1 MNRKSGFTLIELM
14 ATLSILLLLITMVGS
29 IFVQGYKIIN
39 RTDNKA
45 AIQDEVRNAIINIEA
60 ETTNAKEI
68 KIRTADAITNYD
80 GKEAKEILYVK
91 KDNEYILYFE
101 IVNSDEYNSLIEVK
115 YGIDNSIKSEKVLL
129 NNIKVSNSSKF
140 SLKVTEVDKLIN
152 INFEGVLV
160 GNQLSGQDYIL
171 TLSKEKNKDIIV
183 NFQGNGSDSSD
194 STIDPIDPVIPEEPD
209 ENTPNS
215 GEVNIDF
222 KISNSWNGGA
232 EYIITITNNTS
243 NEIIAWELIFESDV
257 EFTSCYDEVLEKTD
271 DGRFKIKSNQ
281 NSGVIEINKSVQI
294 KGQCKGYIDRIKNL
308 SIRTW

>member
-39 RTDNKA
+39 RTDNKV

-129 NNIKVSNSSKF
+129 NSIKVSNSSKF

-160 GNQLSGQDYIL
+160 GNELSGQDYIL
-171 TLSKEKNKDIIV
+171 TLSKENNKDIIV

-222 KISNSWNGGA
+222 KIYNSWNGGA

-257 EFTSCYDEVLEKTD
+257 EFTSCYDAVLEKTD

>member
-68 KIRTADAITNYD
+68 KIRTADAIINYD
-80 GKEAKEILYVK
+80 GKEAKE
-91 KDNEYILYFE
+91 ILYFE

-129 NNIKVSNSSKF
+129 NNIKVNNSSKF

-171 TLSKEKNKDIIV
+171 TLSKENNKDIIV

-209 ENTPNS
+209 ENNPNS
-215 GEVNIDF
+215 GELNVDL
-222 KISNSWNGGA
+222 KISNSWDGGA
-232 EYIITITNNTS
+232 DYIITITNNTS
-243 NEIIAWELIFESDV
+243 DEIIAWELIFESDV
-257 EFTSCYDEVLEKTD
+257 EFTSCYDAVL
-271 DGRFKIKSNQ
+271 RFKIKSNQ

>member
-68 KIRTADAITNYD
+68 KIRTADAIINYD

-129 NNIKVSNSSKF
+129 NNIKVNNSSKF

-171 TLSKEKNKDIIV
+171 TLSKENNKDIIV

-209 ENTPNS
+209 EIILIP
-215 GEVNIDF
+215 VN
-222 KISNSWNGGA
+222 
-232 EYIITITNNTS
+232 
-243 NEIIAWELIFESDV
+243 
-257 EFTSCYDEVLEKTD
+257 
-271 DGRFKIKSNQ
+271 
-281 NSGVIEINKSVQI
+281 
-294 KGQCKGYIDRIKNL
+294 
-308 SIRTW
+308 

>member
-1 MNRKSGFTLIELM
+1 M
-14 ATLSILLLLITMVGS
+14 
-29 IFVQGYKIIN
+29 
-39 RTDNKA
+39 
-45 AIQDEVRNAIINIEA
+45 
-60 ETTNAKEI
+60 
-68 KIRTADAITNYD
+68 
-80 GKEAKEILYVK
+80 
-91 KDNEYILYFE
+91 
-101 IVNSDEYNSLIEVK
+101 
-115 YGIDNSIKSEKVLL
+115 
-129 NNIKVSNSSKF
+129 
-140 SLKVTEVDKLIN
+140 
-152 INFEGVLV
+152 
-160 GNQLSGQDYIL
+160 
-171 TLSKEKNKDIIV
+171 
-183 NFQGNGSDSSD
+183 
-194 STIDPIDPVIPEEPD
+194 IPEEPD

-257 EFTSCYDEVLEKTD
+257 EFTSCYDAVLEKTD

>member
-1 MNRKSGFTLIELM
+1 MNRKSGFTLVELM

-60 ETTNAKEI
+60 EATNAEEI
-68 KIRTADAITNYD
+68 KIRTDDAITNYD
-80 GKEAKEILYVK
+80 GKQAKEILYVK

-129 NNIKVSNSSKF
+129 NSIKVNNSSRF
-140 SLKVTEVDKLIN
+140 SLKVNEVDKLIN

-171 TLSKEKNKDIIV
+171 TLSKESNKDIIV
-183 NFQGNGSDSSD
+183 DFQGNGSSSIINP
-194 STIDPIDPVIPEEPD
+194 SDPVTPEEPGEIIPD
-209 ENTPNS
+209 S
-215 GEVNIDF
+215 GNLNVDF
-222 KISNSWNGGA
+222 EISNSWGSGA
-232 EYIITITNNTS
+232 DYIMTLTNNTS

-257 EFTSCYDEVLEKTD
+257 EFTSCYNGVFEKTN

-281 NSGVIEINKSVQI
+281 TSGVIEVNQSIQI
-294 KGQCKGYIDRIKNL
+294 KGQCNGYIDRIKNL

>member
-39 RTDNKA
+39 RIDNKV

-91 KDNEYILYFE
+91 KYNEYILYFE

-129 NNIKVSNSSKF
+129 NNIKVNNSSKF

-160 GNQLSGQDYIL
+160 GKQLSGQDYIL
-171 TLSKEKNKDIIV
+171 TLSKENNKDIIV

-194 STIDPIDPVIPEEPD
+194 GTIDPVIPEEPD
-209 ENTPNS
+209 ENNPNS
-215 GEVNIDF
+215 GEVNIDL
-222 KISNSWNGGA
+222 KISNSWDGGA
-232 EYIITITNNTS
+232 DYIITITNNTS
-243 NEIIAWELIFESDV
+243 DEIIAWELIFESDV
-257 EFTSCYDEVLEKTD
+257 EFTSCYDAVLEKTD

>member
-39 RTDNKA
+39 RTDNKV

-91 KDNEYILYFE
+91 KYNEYILYFE

-129 NNIKVSNSSKF
+129 NNIKVNNSSKF

-160 GNQLSGQDYIL
+160 GKQLSGQDYIL
-171 TLSKEKNKDIIV
+171 TLSKENNKDIIV

-194 STIDPIDPVIPEEPD
+194 GTIDPVIPEEPD
-209 ENTPNS
+209 ENNPNS
-215 GEVNIDF
+215 GEVNIDL
-222 KISNSWNGGA
+222 KISNSWDGGA
-232 EYIITITNNTS
+232 DYIITITNNTS
-243 NEIIAWELIFESDV
+243 DEIIAWELIFESDV
-257 EFTSCYDEVLEKTD
+257 EFTSCYDAVLEKTD

>member
-39 RTDNKA
+39 RTDNKV

-91 KDNEYILYFE
+91 KYNEYILYFE

-129 NNIKVSNSSKF
+129 NNIKVNNSSKF

-171 TLSKEKNKDIIV
+171 TLSKENNKDIIV

-194 STIDPIDPVIPEEPD
+194 GTIDPVIPEEPD
-209 ENTPNS
+209 ENNPNS
-215 GEVNIDF
+215 GEVNIDL
-222 KISNSWNGGA
+222 KISNSWDGGA
-232 EYIITITNNTS
+232 DYIITITNNTS
-243 NEIIAWELIFESDV
+243 DEIIAWELIFESDV
-257 EFTSCYDEVLEKTD
+257 EFTSCYDAVLEKTD

>member
-29 IFVQGYKIIN
+29 IFLQGYKIIN
-39 RTDNKA
+39 RTDNKV

-68 KIRTADAITNYD
+68 KIRTADAITSYD

-129 NNIKVSNSSKF
+129 NSIKVSNSSKF

-160 GNQLSGQDYIL
+160 GNELSGQDYIL
-171 TLSKEKNKDIIV
+171 TLSKENNKYIIV

-257 EFTSCYDEVLEKTD
+257 EFTSCYDAVLEKTD

>member
-14 ATLSILLLLITMVGS
+14 STLSISLLLITMVS
-29 IFVQGYKIIN
+29 SVFLQVYKIIN

-60 ETTNAKEI
+60 ETTNAEEI
-68 KIRTADAITNYD
+68 RIRIDDAITNYQ
-80 GKEAKEILYVK
+80 GKQAKEILYIK
-91 KDNEYILYFE
+91 KDNEYILYLE
-101 IVNSDEYNSLIEVK
+101 IINSDGFNSLIEVR

-129 NNIKVSNSSKF
+129 NSIKVNNSSRF
-140 SLKVTEVDKLIN
+140 SLKVNEVDKLIN

-171 TLSKEKNKDIIV
+171 TLSKESNKDIIV
-183 NFQGNGSDSSD
+183 EFKGDGSGSI
-194 STIDPIDPVIPEEPD
+194 IDPSDPVIPQEPD
-209 ENTPNS
+209 ENSPNS
-215 GEVNIDF
+215 EELNVDF

-232 EYIITITNNTS
+232 EYIITLTNNTGS
-243 NEIIAWELIFESDV
+243 EVIAWELIFEADV
-257 EFTSCYDEVLEKTD
+257 EFTSCYNGVLEKTN

-281 NSGVIEINKSVQI
+281 NSGVIEINKSIQI
-294 KGQCKGYIDRIKNL
+294 KGQCKGYIDRIKSL